1 MHKKWIAVHKTIL
14 CPDIHKENAT
24 RLCILGIAV
33 LCKISAGMQC
43 LQVLLLICC
52 STSAL
57 IVSLYKKTIQYSD
70 IQCMSD
76 TTKNITLN
84 KSTQVLVANRIHVQY
99 MHITFGDV
107 LIFYMLRS
115 QEVRI
120 QYVQYT
126 NIHVYQ
132 TKDSAQSGEYCDIYP
147 GPE

>member
-1 MHKKWIAVHKTIL
+1 
-14 CPDIHKENAT
+14 
-24 RLCILGIAV
+24 
-33 LCKISAGMQC
+33 
-43 LQVLLLICC
+43 
-52 STSAL
+52 
-57 IVSLYKKTIQYSD
+57 
-70 IQCMSD
+70 MSD

-132 TKDSAQSGEYCDIYP
+132 TKDSAQSGEHCDIYP